1 MIATNKRE
9 KVDNLLEK
17 LSDIAKT
24 GIKKKHYEKAMAAM
38 AASARIQYM
47 YNQTYT
53 DTVLENDILKIAK
66 IKKEKYLDRIKKM
79 KIQNNT
85 VLFYDGFG
93 LDTRGV
99 AIMYLNALA
108 KNDYHIV
115 YVTKNEAKEQQPEI
129 QKILCNAN
137 VTWEYIAMRNSYSDW
152 MERLTNIIIETEPKA
167 LFFYTTPNDV
177 AGAIS
182 FAMFENICD
191 RYLIDL
197 TDHAFWLGTKTN
209 DFFLG
214 SREMS
219 ASNQYFRRHIPKEKL
234 IKLGVN
240 LIVEEGEEHSGLPF
254 NVEQE
259 RYIFSG
265 GSLYKTLGD
274 ENNTFY
280 RIVDHVLEK
289 HKDIKFLYAGNGDK
303 IQMEH
308 LLKKYPERAFLIDER
323 KDFFYLIKN
332 CTLYLN
338 TYPMF
343 GGMMMKYSALAGKIP
358 ITLKHSADSDGLL
371 LNQKQAKIEYNSYE
385 ELLNDMDRLLSD
397 GNYLKEREA
406 LLEGTVITEERF
418 VNNVRGV
425 IEEHKTDYEHEIVE
439 IDTSE
444 FQKEFYERFDYK
456 KERDGIVNYINRS
469 LYSSMPWMFWVAI
482 KKVVYEL
489 LKKREKKNG

>member
-1 MIATNKRE
+1 MIVTDKQK
-9 KVDNLLEK
+9 KVDELLGRLK
-17 LSDIAKT
+17 DIVKI
-24 GIKKKHYEKAMAAM
+24 GIEKKHYEKAMAAVS
-38 AASARIQYM
+38 ASGRIQYI
-47 YNQTYT
+47 YNQIYT
-53 DTVLENDILKIAK
+53 DTMLENAILEIAK
-66 IKKEKYLDRIKKM
+66 IKKEKIIDRIRKM
-79 KIQNNT
+79 KIQDNT
-85 VLFYDGFG
+85 VLFYDSFG

-108 KNDYHIV
+108 KNGYHII
-115 YVTKNEAKEQQPEI
+115 YVTKSEAKEKQPEI
-129 QKILCNAN
+129 HKILCNAN
-137 VTWEYIAMRNSYSDW
+137 VTWKYISMTNSYSEW
-152 MERLTNIIIETEPKA
+152 MESLNNTIIETEPKA
-167 LFFYTTPNDV
+167 LFFYATPNDV
-177 AGAIS
+177 SGAVS
-182 FAMFENICD
+182 FAMFEDICD

-197 TDHAFWLGTKTN
+197 TDHAFWLGVKSN

-219 ASNQYFRRHIPKEKL
+219 ASNQYFKRHIPKEKL

-240 LIVEEGEEHSGLPF
+240 LIVEEGEEHDKLPID
-254 NVEQE
+254 VEKE

-265 GSLYKTLGD
+265 GALYKTLGD

-280 RIVDHVLEK
+280 RIVDYILEK

-303 IQMEH
+303 IQMEY

-358 ITLKHSADSDGLL
+358 ITLKHNADSDGLL

-385 ELLNDMDRLLSD
+385 DLIKDIDRLLLD
-397 GNYLKEREA
+397 KKYLKERER

-418 VNNVRGV
+418 INNVRGV

-469 LYSSMPWMFWVAI
+469 LYSSMQWMFWVAI

>member
-53 DTVLENDILKIAK
+53 DTVLENNILKIAK

-115 YVTKNEAKEQQPEI
+115 YVTKNESKEQQPEI

-137 VTWEYIAMRNSYSDW
+137 VTWEYISMRNSYSDW

-197 TDHAFWLGTKTN
+197 TDHAFWIGTKTN

-289 HKDIKFLYAGNGDK
+289 HNDIKFLYAGNGDK

>member
-53 DTVLENDILKIAK
+53 DTVLENNILKIAK

-115 YVTKNEAKEQQPEI
+115 YVTKNESKEQQPEI

-137 VTWEYIAMRNSYSDW
+137 VTWEYISMRNSYSDW

-197 TDHAFWLGTKTN
+197 TDHAFWIGTKTN

-289 HKDIKFLYAGNGDK
+289 HNDIKFLYAGNGDK

-371 LNQKQAKIEYNSYE
+371 LNQKQAKIEYNSYK

-489 LKKREKKNG
+489 LKKKEKKNG

>member
-1 MIATNKRE
+1 MIVTDKRE
-9 KVDNLLEK
+9 KVNGLLER
-17 LSDIAKT
+17 LSNIAKV
-24 GIKKKHYEKAMAAM
+24 GIKKKNYEKAMAAM
-38 AASARIQYM
+38 AASGKIQYM
-47 YNQTYT
+47 YNQRYT
-53 DTVLENDILKIAK
+53 DTVLENDILEIAK
-66 IKKEKYLDRIKKM
+66 IKKEKYIDRIRKM

-129 QKILCNAN
+129 HKTLCNAN
-137 VTWEYIAMRNSYSDW
+137 VTWKYISMRNSYSDW
-152 MERLTNIIIETEPKA
+152 MESLTNIIIETEPKA

-177 AGAIS
+177 AGAVS
-182 FAMFENICD
+182 FALFENMCD

-219 ASNQYFRRHIPKEKL
+219 ASNQYFKRHIPKEKL

-240 LIVEEGEEHSGLPF
+240 LIVEEGEKHDDLPF
-254 NVEQE
+254 DVEKE

-280 RIVDHVLEK
+280 RIVEHVLKK
-289 HKDIKFLYAGNGDK
+289 HNDIKFLYAGNGDK

-385 ELLNDMDRLLSD
+385 DLISDIDRLLSD
-397 GNYLKEREA
+397 EKYLKEREQ
-406 LLEGTVITEERF
+406 LLEGTVITEKRF

-456 KERDGIVNYINRS
+456 KERDEIVNYINRS

-482 KKVVYEL
+482 KKVVYEF
-489 LKKREKKNG
+489 LKKKEK

>member
-53 DTVLENDILKIAK
+53 DTVLENNILKIAK

-115 YVTKNEAKEQQPEI
+115 YVTKNESKEQQPEI

-137 VTWEYIAMRNSYSDW
+137 VTWEYISMRNSYSDW

-197 TDHAFWLGTKTN
+197 TDHAFWIGTKTN

-289 HKDIKFLYAGNGDK
+289 HNDIKFLYAGNGDK

-371 LNQKQAKIEYNSYE
+371 LNQKQVKIEYNSYE

-469 LYSSMPWMFWVAI
+469 LYSSMPWMLWVAI

>member
-1 MIATNKRE
+1 MIIANKQK
-9 KVDNLLEK
+9 KVDRLLGK
-17 LSDIAKT
+17 LNDTANNS
-24 GIKKKHYEKAMAAM
+24 IKKKHYEKAMAAI
-38 AASARIQYM
+38 ASSGKIQYM
-47 YNQTYT
+47 YNQRYT
-53 DTVLENDILKIAK
+53 DTALEDDILEIAK
-66 IKKEKYLDRIKKM
+66 RKKEIYIDKIRKM
-79 KIQNNT
+79 KTQNNT

-108 KNDYHIV
+108 KNNYHII

-129 QKILCNAN
+129 HKILCNAN
-137 VTWEYIAMRNSYSDW
+137 VTWKYISMRDSYTDW
-152 MERLTNIIIETEPKA
+152 MEELTNIIVDTVPKA

-177 AGAIS
+177 SGAVS
-182 FAMFENICD
+182 FALFEGICD
-191 RYLIDL
+191 RFLIDL
-197 TDHAFWLGTKTN
+197 TDHAFWLGTKCN

-219 ASNQYFRRHIPKEKL
+219 ASNQYYKRGIPKEKL

-240 LIVEEGEEHSGLPF
+240 LIVEEGEEHNGLPF

-274 ENNTFY
+274 EDNTFY
-280 RIVDHVLEK
+280 RIVEHVLKK
-289 HKDIKFLYAGNGDK
+289 HNDIKFLYAGNGDK
-303 IQMEH
+303 IQMEY
-308 LLKKYPERAFLIDER
+308 LLKKYPKRAFLIDER

-358 ITLKHSADSDGLL
+358 VTLKHSSDSDGLL
-371 LNQKQAKIEYNSYE
+371 LNQKQAKIEYECFDS
-385 ELLNDMDRLLSD
+385 LVNDMDRMLSD
-397 GNYLKEREA
+397 EEYLKERES
-406 LLEGTVITEERF
+406 LLEGTVITEDRF

-425 IEEHKTDYEHEIVE
+425 IEEHKTDYEHEIIE

-444 FQKEFYERFDYK
+444 FQREFYERFDYK
-456 KERDGIVNYINRS
+456 KERDKVVNYINRS
-469 LYSSMPWMFWVAI
+469 LYSSFPWMILVAI
-482 KKVVYEL
+482 KKVVCEVM
-489 LKKREKKNG
+489 KKKEKKNG

>member
-1 MIATNKRE
+1 MIVTDKQ
-9 KVDNLLEK
+9 KKIDKLVEK
-17 LSDIAKT
+17 LNDVAKS
-24 GIKKKHYEKAMAAM
+24 GIKKKHYEKAMAAI
-38 AASARIQYM
+38 AASGKIQYT

-53 DTVLENDILKIAK
+53 DTALEDDILEIAK
-66 IKKEKYLDRIKKM
+66 RIKEKYMNNIRKM
-79 KIQNNT
+79 KVQENT

-108 KNDYHIV
+108 KNNYRII
-115 YVTKNEAKEQQPEI
+115 YVTRKEVKEQQPEI
-129 QKILCNAN
+129 HKVLCDAN
-137 VTWEYIAMRNSYSDW
+137 VTWKYISMRNSYSEW
-152 MERLTNIIIETEPKA
+152 MDSLTNIIIETEPRA

-177 AGAIS
+177 AGAVS

-219 ASNQYFRRHIPKEKL
+219 ASNQYFKRYIPKEKL

-240 LIVEEGEEHSGLPF
+240 LIVEEEGEHSGLPF
-254 NVEQE
+254 NVEKE

-265 GSLYKTLGD
+265 GALYKTLGD

-280 RIVDHVLEK
+280 KIVEYVLEK
-289 HKDIKFLYAGNGDK
+289 HNDIKFLYAGNGDK

-308 LLKKYPERAFLIDER
+308 LLKKYPKRAFLIDER

-358 ITLKHSADSDGLL
+358 ITLKHNADSDGLL

-385 ELLNDMDRLLSD
+385 DLINDMDRLLSD
-397 GNYLKEREA
+397 EKYLKEREH

-418 VNNVRGV
+418 VNNVRSV
-425 IEEHKTDYEHEIVE
+425 IEEHKTDYEHEIIE

-456 KERDGIVNYINRS
+456 RERDGIVNYINRS
-469 LYSSMPWMFWVAI
+469 LYSSMPWMFWVEI
-482 KKVVYEL
+482 KKVVYEF